1 MEMWCIPVL
10 VLVLSG
16 CGSQYVNLIDA
27 FEINNKDGYCGFFDK
42 DSMYNRIET

>member
-1 MEMWCIPVL
+1 MCCIPAL

-16 CGSQYVNLIDA
+16 CGSQNVNLIDA
-27 FEINNKDGYCGFFDK
+27 FEINSKDGYCGFFDE